1 MRECVGKVTHY
12 FNRLGVA
19 VIEPCGE
26 LRVGDLIH
34 SYGHTTDF
42 TQWVGSMEIHHRKVD
57 VVRPGDEAA
66 LLVVERARVG
76 DEMFKLTGEDVVEP
90 MPGPNL

>member
-19 VIEPCGE
+19 VIDPIGE

-34 SYGHTTDF
+34 IYGHTTDF
-42 TQWVGSMEIHHRKVD
+42 TQWIGSMEIDHRRVD
-57 VVRPGDEAA
+57 AIRPGDEAA
-66 LLVVERARVG
+66 LLVVERVRRG
-76 DEMFKLTGEDVVEP
+76 DEVFKLTGDDLVDP
-90 MPGPNL
+90 IPGPNL

>member
-19 VIEPCGE
+19 VIEPDGE

-34 SYGHTTDF
+34 LYGHTTDF
-42 TQWVGSMEIHHRKVD
+42 TQWVGSMEIDHRKVD
-57 VVRPGDEAA
+57 VIGPGDQGA
-66 LLVVERARVG
+66 LLVVKRVRRG
-76 DEMFKLTGEDVVEP
+76 DEVFKLTGDDRVEP
-90 MPGPNL
+90 TVCTHL